1 MVVILPSKLCPFVFC
16 KALANNDY
24 KYPTS
29 NVYTVKGVCLSKFA
43 LFFLFVK
50 GFVAA
55 LMSIEDKDKLEYT
68 KNSIEKNFSN
78 YSAWHNQRCDLL
90 FSIMSASFGI

>member
-29 NVYTVKGVCLSKFA
+29 NVYTVKGICLSKFV
-43 LFFLFVK
+43 LLFSFFLFVK

-55 LMSIEDKDKLEYT
+55 LMSIEDKDELEYT

-90 FSIMSASFGI
+90 ISRV